1 MPTSQHNGAHV
12 IVIGGSMAGMLAA
25 RMLSNHFD
33 RVTIVERDPVND
45 APEPR
50 KGQPQARHLH
60 GLLARGLDL
69 MTHYFPDLP
78 DALAEQ
84 GAIFTDMGA
93 GMRWHACGGDSR
105 QYESGMIGV
114 LMSRP
119 LLEWQIRR
127 RVLALPNVTLRDR
140 CGVIKLLTTTGCNR
154 VTGIV
159 LEDRQQEGQREELLA
174 ELVVD
179 ASGRGS
185 ASPKWLAELGYAPPV
200 QSEIKVSVGYATRLY
215 RRCPGD
221 LTDADLVM
229 VAPEPPYGKRTGL
242 IFPIEGD
249 RWIVTLGGW
258 AGDHP
263 PTDEAGFIDF
273 ARTLPAPDV
282 YNMLRRLEPLSD
294 IITHKLPSSLRH
306 HYEKLTRFPAGFLVM
321 GDALCSFN
329 PVYGQGMTSAVMLVS
344 ALDELLQERRN
355 WEGLASR
362 FFKRAAKVIDTPWQ
376 LAVGEDFRFVETSG
390 PKAPGTDLI
399 NRYVTKVHQATHHDT
414 AVYGAFLQVMN
425 LMKPPTSLF
434 HPTIVW
440 RVLSN
445 ERQSKRRP
453 ALNPA
458 SAM

>member
-1 MPTSQHNGAHV
+1 MLSSQPSGTHV

-25 RMLSNHFD
+25 RMFSNHFD
-33 RVTIVERDPVND
+33 RVTVVERDAVND

-60 GLLARGLDL
+60 GLLAKGLDL

-93 GMRWHACGGDSR
+93 GMRWHAFGGYRR
-105 QYESGMIGV
+105 QYESGLIGV

-127 RVLALPNVTLRDR
+127 RVLALPNVILRDR
-140 CGVIKLLTTTGCNR
+140 CGVVNLLTATGGDR
-154 VTGIV
+154 VTGVV
-159 LEDRQQEGQREELLA
+159 LEDREQAGEHEELLA
-174 ELVVD
+174 DLVVD

-221 LTDADLVM
+221 LTDAALVM
-229 VAPEPPYGKRTGL
+229 VAPAPPHGKRTGL

-263 PTDEAGFIDF
+263 PTDEAGFIEF
-273 ARTLPAPDV
+273 ARTLPVPDI
-282 YNMLRRLEPLSD
+282 YNMLRRLEPLSE
-294 IITHKLPSSLRH
+294 IITHKLPSSLRR
-306 HYEKLTRFPAGFLVM
+306 HYEKLSRFPAGFLVM
-321 GDALCSFN
+321 GDAICSFN
-329 PVYGQGMTSAVMLVS
+329 PVYGQGMTSAVMQVA
-344 ALDELLQERRN
+344 ALDELLQEQRGL
-355 WEGLASR
+355 EGLAWR
-362 FFKRAAKVIDTPWQ
+362 FFQRAAKVIDTPWQ
-376 LAVGEDFRFVETSG
+376 LAVGEDFRFAETSG

-399 NRYVTKVHQATHHDT
+399 NAYVTKVHQATHHDT
-414 AVYGAFLQVMN
+414 VVYGAFLQVMN

-434 HPTIVW
+434 HPRIVW
-440 RVLSN
+440 RVLN
-445 ERQSKRRP
+445 GRHSKRHP

-458 SAM
+458 SAT